1 MKFTTLAPT
10 HAAAAARLHIAGQP
24 GTFLTKLGP
33 EVLTVFYRALP
44 QSPVGFGFVGEVG
57 VAALASTSSAG
68 AASAAAPVIGFV
80 AATTSTGQLFLE
92 LGTRHLPHFL
102 PPLLRCFGQQPRLL
116 GQAAQTLVYPFL
128 ERADRHGA
136 KAAKR
141 AELLSIM
148 VEPAW
153 RSQGI
158 GAQLLAQLVAA
169 CAAREITLLDVTVD
183 AANHRACAFY
193 ARHGFAEQQT
203 FLLYGRA
210 MCRYRLAIVHRSHR
224 GKTFA

>member
-44 QSPVGFGFVGEVG
+44 QSPVGFGFVGE
-57 VAALASTSSAG
+57 AAAAAPAELVEAKGPT
-68 AASAAAPVIGFV
+68 AASPVIGFV

-102 PPLLRCFGQQPRLL
+102 PPLLRRFAQQPALL

-128 ERADRHGA
+128 ERAEKHGA
-136 KAAKR
+136 RATKR

-148 VEPAW
+148 VEPTW

-158 GAQLLAQLVAA
+158 GAQLLAQLIAA
-169 CAAREITLLDVTVD
+169 CAARGITLLDVTVD
-183 AANHRACAFY
+183 AANQRARDFY
-193 ARHGFAEQQT
+193 ARHAFAEQQT

-210 MCRYRLAIVHRSHR
+210 MCRYRLPITHR
-224 GKTFA
+224 